1 MNKYSRYRDGI
12 DGGIFDDGR
21 SRIFLLGM
29 LFFTAFTVLALRLYY
44 LQLHK
49 GEEHRRLI
57 AGQSIRDIRNPGR
70 RGGIYTA
77 DGEELDMREGRDEC
91 LEICRLD
98 LAVRKELDEIRA
110 RAVGKCSL
118 GGSERAGDRNESEL
132 DGLPDNVGVGVG

>member
-57 AGQSIRDIRNPGR
+57 AGQSIRYIRNPGR
-70 RGGIYTA
+70 RGGI
-77 DGEELDMREGRDEC
+77 
-91 LEICRLD
+91 
-98 LAVRKELDEIRA
+98 
-110 RAVGKCSL
+110 
-118 GGSERAGDRNESEL
+118 
-132 DGLPDNVGVGVG
+132 